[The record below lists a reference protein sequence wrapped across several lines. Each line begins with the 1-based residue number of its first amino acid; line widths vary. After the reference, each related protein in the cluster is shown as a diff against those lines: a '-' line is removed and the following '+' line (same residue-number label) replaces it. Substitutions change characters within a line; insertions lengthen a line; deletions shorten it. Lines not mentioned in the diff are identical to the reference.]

1 MSSLAEVTDTGFE
14 KDVVKSAT
22 PTIVK
27 FWAEWCG
34 PCKAMNPVVEQ
45 VAKEFEGKIKIVGM
59 NVDENQ
65 DIPGTLGITGIPALV
80 FFKGG
85 KEVARLVGTATRAKL
100 TDEIK
105 RNLGV

>member
-1 MSSLAEVTDTGFE
+1 MSGLAEISDSTFVN
-14 KDVVKSAT
+14 DVKAG

-45 VAKEFEGKIKIVGM
+45 IAKELDGKVKFVGM

-65 DIPGTLGITGIPALV
+65 DVPGSLGITGIPAMV

-85 KEVARLVGTATRAKL
+85 KEVSRVVGAVNKSKL
-100 TDEIK
+100 ADEIK
-105 RNLGV
+105 RVFGV